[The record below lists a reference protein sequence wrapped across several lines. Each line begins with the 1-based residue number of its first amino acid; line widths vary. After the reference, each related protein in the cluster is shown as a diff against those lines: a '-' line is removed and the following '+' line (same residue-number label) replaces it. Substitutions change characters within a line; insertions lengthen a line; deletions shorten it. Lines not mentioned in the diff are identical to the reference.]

1 MSCRER
7 EDDRENERAKKE
19 GGREG
24 EIDGWEFDRDVEGKC
39 AGDLWHLNSF
49 T

>member
-1 MSCRER
+1 MIEKMRGQKR
-7 EDDRENERAKKE
+7 KE